1 MPDVKQFLGADGQPK
16 YFLSEEK
23 AKAFLERR
31 KATETHTYE
40 QVDGKFIITAKEA

>member
-16 YFLSEEK
+16 FFFSEEK

-40 QVDGKFIITAKEA
+40 QVDGKFIIKAKEV